1 MAFKVKKVKPLFTNV
16 ITTALTY
23 SEDVRSESG
32 LYLGTT
38 KMAGSMNPYQWV
50 VAVGSTVHDIKEG
63 DIVYINFNRYAK
75 IQHAPGSIN
84 DDNIQQDNMTY
95 QYSIPCIEIDG
106 KQYLRIQNADIEYVV
121 TEFDGIEAGGLLE

>member
-1 MAFKVKKVKPLFTNV
+1 MFTNV

-38 KMAGSMNPYQWV
+38 KMAGAMNPYQWV

>member
-1 MAFKVKKVKPLFTNV
+1 LFTNV